1 MDSWGTCMS
10 SISLPDPPP
19 YFLALMPHL
28 LLWISFPFVPG
39 YQNSP
44 AQILWSGP
52 TFQIL
57 STISLSGQV
66 SLSTYSLKLLVF
78 PARVCVYCSLT
89 LQLKLWLYF
98 MGYFLKNWL
107 GACSF
112 KPLKGLIEDS
122 GMESICFSRFI
133 SPWIPCSRN
142 QSVGVLSSRFW
153 VTSLCFQC
161 REGTV
166 QGF

>member
-1 MDSWGTCMS
+1 MS
-10 SISLPDPPP
+10 FISLPDPPP
-19 YFLALMPHL
+19 YCLAFMPHL
-28 LLWISFPFVPG
+28 LLWISFVFVPG

-57 STISLSGQV
+57 STVSLSDQV
-66 SLSTYSLKLLVF
+66 SLSKYSLKLLAF
-78 PARVCVYCSLT
+78 PARVCVYFSFT
-89 LQLKLWLYF
+89 LQLTLWLYF

-107 GACSF
+107 GFGACSF
-112 KPLKGLIEDS
+112 KPLKVLIEDS

-133 SPWIPCSRN
+133 SPWITCSRN
-142 QSVGVLSSRFW
+142 QNIGVLSSRFR
-153 VTSLCFQC
+153 VTSLCFQH